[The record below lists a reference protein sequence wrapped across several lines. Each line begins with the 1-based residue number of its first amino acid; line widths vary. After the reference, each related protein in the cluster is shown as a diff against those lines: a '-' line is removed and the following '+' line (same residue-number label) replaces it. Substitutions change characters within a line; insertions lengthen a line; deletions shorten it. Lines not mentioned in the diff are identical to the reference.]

1 MPVEPERCRARGR
14 EKRDDEFWYTDIL
27 GCSISRFSRGDV
39 SMWIGPSEVKQGG
52 GVRNHDS
59 SNEKKEEK
67 TRRRFLLG
75 NGDPQRP
82 RAPGTSEGMREEVY

>member
-1 MPVEPERCRARGR
+1 VEPERRRARGTK
-14 EKRDDEFWYTDIL
+14 KRDDEEFWYTDIL

-59 SNEKKEEK
+59 SNDKQG
-67 TRRRFLLG
+67 R
-75 NGDPQRP
+75 D
-82 RAPGTSEGMREEVY
+82 ADEEVRVKER

>member
-1 MPVEPERCRARGR
+1 VSVDPERCLGRRGR
-14 EKRDDEFWYTDIL
+14 ENCEVEEFWYTDML

-59 SNEKKEEK
+59 SNDKEG
-67 TRRRFLLG
+67 R
-75 NGDPQRP
+75 DD
-82 RAPGTSEGMREEVY
+82 EEEALVKER